1 MKTCPVCG
9 SRSFSDMDVCY
20 GCLYHFNVVT
30 YGGGLMDSDGAINVG
45 ETIETA
51 AEKLVSATVENTIEN
66 TTNTT
71 EEAVAKATEKIPE
84 KATEKAAEKIPE
96 KATGETASVSPAK
109 VLSDV
114 ALVPFLQKQGN
125 SQVYKIRFSLSDE
138 ERKSS
143 QAFVGVL
150 TFSRESF
157 DMF

>member
-71 EEAVAKATEKIPE
+71 EEAVAKA
-84 KATEKAAEKIPE
+84 AEKIPE